1 MCGIVAV
8 LRGPV
13 RPQAPNL
20 DEVLAELGEAR
31 ARLDDQGLQ
40 AAERLTRAADHLD
53 RVDRSLN
60 TSSAVMQMLL
70 QPSFMDRLE
79 REVSDLEARVLY
91 LEEELFQTGGTIG
104 ADLERTNSALI
115 DVKDGLWAIRRDRLR
130 AARQVRSLLQGDPR
144 DSTVEALCSIQT
156 ALNGLDRLEVRGRD
170 SAGLTVMVWDHG
182 LDPAMPELKA
192 LISGRMA
199 DPLFRSCTVRLS
211 AGVLS
216 FVYKAAAEIGE
227 LGDNV
232 AALTRA
238 ITTDDLLM
246 KALAAENAKATVLG
260 HTRWASVG
268 TISEPNAHP
277 LDGLEVGAWGELPHV
292 VGVLNGDIDN
302 YPELVVREELGI
314 PASITT
320 DAKVIPI
327 LIARGLRDG
336 YSTEEAFARAVQRL
350 EGSMAIAA
358 IAAGEP
364 DRLLLAVQGSGQGLY
379 VGLAQDAFVVASE
392 PYGVI
397 ERTKTYLRINGDSSA
412 GRLVLLDG
420 SKAGRLEG
428 VDRRRF
434 GLEQLPV
441 GVGDL
446 QEAEITT
453 RDIDRRDFPHFLL
466 KEITEAPE
474 SFQKTLRGRVV
485 ERDGRPA
492 VVLDKRALP
501 EEIKVR
507 MREGSV
513 RRIVVVGQGTAAV
526 AGQAVAAW
534 LSDALRPKSV
544 VVYALP
550 ATELSGFWLQDE
562 MSDTMVVA
570 ISQSG
575 TTTDTNR
582 TVDLARARGAAVLA
596 ILNRRNTELGEKAH
610 GVVFTSDGR
619 DVEMSV
625 ASTKAFYSQIAAGF
639 LLSIALAE
647 AAGCLELSRST
658 EQLKALLELPAVM
671 KKVLDQRD
679 LIAGIAAQHAPR
691 RRHWAVVGSG
701 PNQIAAEEVRI
712 KLSELCYKSVA
723 SDATENKKHI
733 DLSSEPLIL
742 VCAAGLSGPNAEDSA
757 KEVSIYRAHKAA
769 PVVVATSNQVAFADC
784 DIIPVPAVHP
794 DLAFILSAMA
804 GHLFGY
810 EAALAIDAQAHPLR
824 LVRAAIQELA
834 AEGHT
839 SEAVL
844 ARLGSRIE
852 PAVRA
857 FLDAVADG
865 ACDGVA
871 KVGDVLRLSV
881 LLRCAVRDFPFEVY
895 ELERGLGA
903 GPGTFLDDLLAGL
916 TVVIDDLTRPIDAV
930 KHQAKT
936 VTVGISRSEDELFQV
951 SLVKEVLRLGLTTED
966 LGYRAVRNLAALDPA
981 IVEVTGFTRYE
992 VVGGVSPD
1000 ATIHVIDR
1008 GGIAAGISS
1017 RTEQDPS
1024 LRGTKRA
1031 ALEKGEVEV
1040 TIGRSDGRPVV
1051 LIPERKGD
1059 TPSGLTLLHLRF
1071 KESLPAD
1078 LARKVLT
1085 GYRAARYEALVAAVT
1100 ETEAHFADE
1109 VLGTLSMPELLV
1121 EPVLTLAE
1129 RWRRRDA

>member
-1 MCGIVAV
+1 MCGIIAV
-8 LRGPV
+8 LRRPV
-13 RPQAPNL
+13 QSQPPKL
-20 DEVLAELGEAR
+20 DEVLADVGAARLLLDQEGLHVGERLAR
-31 ARLDDQGLQ
+31 ATTYLSK
-40 AAERLTRAADHLD
+40 
-53 RVDRSLN
+53 VDRALN
-60 TSSAVMQMLL
+60 TSSAVRQLL
-70 QPSFMDRLE
+70 VEPALTDRLE
-79 REVSDLEARVLY
+79 LEAGHVEARVLL
-91 LEEELFQTGGTIG
+91 LEDELFRTVDAAIL
-104 ADLERTNSALI
+104 ADLERTNSALT
-115 DVKDGLWAIRRDRLR
+115 DVKDRLWAVRRDRLQ
-130 AARQVRSLLQGDPR
+130 AARQVQALLQGDPEQSAV
-144 DSTVEALCSIQT
+144 DAFCSIQT
-156 ALNGLDRLEVRGRD
+156 ALAALDRLEVRGRD
-170 SAGLTVMVWDHG
+170 SAGITVMVWDHG
-182 LDPAMPELKA
+182 LDPAMPMVRELIA
-192 LISGRMA
+192 GRMA
-199 DPLFRSCTVRLS
+199 DPLFKSGAVRLS
-211 AGVLS
+211 GGVLS

-232 AALTRA
+232 AALTRS
-238 ITTDDLLM
+238 ITADELLM
-246 KALAAENAKATVLG
+246 QALAARNVKATVLG

-268 TISEPNAHP
+268 TISEANAHP
-277 LDGLEVGAWGELPHV
+277 LDGFEVGAWGELPHV

-320 DAKVIPI
+320 DAKAIPM
-327 LIARGLRDG
+327 LVARGLRDG
-336 YSTEEAFARAVQRL
+336 YSAEEAFARAVQRL

-358 IAAGEP
+358 IAAGDP
-364 DRLLLAVQGSGQGLY
+364 DRLLLAVRGSGQGLY
-379 VGLAQDAFVVASE
+379 VGLAQDAYVVASE

-412 GRLVLLDG
+412 GRMVFLDG
-420 SKAGRLEG
+420 SKAGLLEG
-428 VDRRRF
+428 IDRRRY
-434 GLEQLPV
+434 GMEQLPL
-441 GVGDL
+441 GGGDL

-453 RDIDRRDFPHFLL
+453 RDIDRRGFPHFLL

-485 ERDGRPA
+485 DRDGRPA
-492 VVLDKRALP
+492 VVLDERALP
-501 EEIKVR
+501 EQIKRR
-507 MREGSV
+507 MRDGSV

-534 LSDALRPKSV
+534 LAEALGHRGV
-544 VVYALP
+544 VVSALP
-550 ATELSGFWLQDE
+550 ATELSGFWLEDE

-639 LLSIALAE
+639 LLSMALAE
-647 AAGCLELSRST
+647 AAGCMEVARST
-658 EQLKALLELPAVM
+658 DQLKALLELPGAMKAVL
-671 KKVLDQRD
+671 KQRD
-679 LIAGIAAQHAPR
+679 LIAGIAARHAPR
-691 RRHWAVVGSG
+691 SRHWAVVGSG
-701 PNQIAAEEVRI
+701 PNQVAAEEVRI

-723 SDATENKKHI
+723 RDATENKKHI

-742 VCAAGLSGPNAEDSA
+742 VCAAGLSGPNAEDTA

-769 PVVVATSNQVAFADC
+769 PVVVATSGQVAFGDS
-784 DIIPVPAVHP
+784 DTIPVPPVHAE
-794 DLAFILSAMA
+794 LAFILSAMA

-810 EAALAIDAQAHPLR
+810 EAALAIDAHARPLR

-834 AEGHT
+834 AEGLS

-844 ARLGSRIE
+844 ARLGGRVE

-865 ACDGVA
+865 SCDGVA
-871 KVGDVLRLSV
+871 RVGDVLRLST
-881 LLRCAVRDFPFEVY
+881 LLRCAVGDFPFEVY

-903 GPGTFLDDLLAGL
+903 GPGTFLDDLLAAL

-951 SLVKEVLRLGLTTED
+951 SLVKDVLRIGLKTED
-966 LGYRAVRNLAALDPA
+966 LGYRALRNLAALDPA
-981 IVEVTGFTRYE
+981 IAEVSGFTRYE
-992 VVGGVSPD
+992 VLGGVSAD
-1000 ATIHVIDR
+1000 ATIHVVDR
-1008 GGIAAGISS
+1008 GGIAAGITS
-1017 RTEQDPS
+1017 RTEQDPT

-1051 LIPERKGD
+1051 LIPERKGE
-1059 TPSGLTLLHLRF
+1059 TPSGLTLLHLKF
-1071 KESLPAD
+1071 KESLSAD
-1078 LARKVLT
+1078 VARRVLT

-1100 ETEAHFADE
+1100 ETEDHFADE

-1129 RWRRRDA
+1129 RWRRRD